1 MYNFVNYVPS
11 FFFLSTTVTQHR
23 PESELCCK
31 IKEKLHRATRTLT
44 LQVFYPYNGVYH
56 VPLGRGSM
64 SIAHI
69 VNFSLLS
76 NPPAIRETLC
86 ILFVEVLIC
95 LDFQR
100 WTRRGQELKD
110 KLNRG
115 REESSEDIDVNP
127 IPTVAGSTARLVGER
142 NIARYSKPSR
152 YEDRV
157 ELLSDVDDQHSA
169 PSRYSPTRS
178 DRSVPKNVFDDI

>member
-1 MYNFVNYVPS
+1 M
-11 FFFLSTTVTQHR
+11 
-23 PESELCCK
+23 K
-31 IKEKLHRATRTLT
+31 D
-44 LQVFYPYNGVYH
+44 
-56 VPLGRGSM
+56 
-64 SIAHI
+64 
-69 VNFSLLS
+69 
-76 NPPAIRETLC
+76 
-86 ILFVEVLIC
+86 LIC

-110 KLNRG
+110 KLNRR

-152 YEDRV
+152 YDDRV
-157 ELLSDVDDQHSA
+157 ELLSDVDDQYSA

-178 DRSVPKNVFDDI
+178 DRSVPKNVFDDIWFILSIVNNTKLFKHILIHDYFQYISNKLTYLIC